1 MYNFGSFLFVISLFK
16 ILYIRAF
23 VLLSEGET
31 YAITA
36 NTKRRSYYMRNY
48 ENLVIVKPTLTAEE
62 IQASVKA
69 IEEVITSNGGEIIA
83 TSPMGM
89 RKLAYPIEKNERGF
103 YHVIYSSIAP
113 SAITEIERRFRINE
127 ELLRFVTIKYDT
139 NREIAA
145 FNGMVTKAKKAAEA
159 PAKVET
165 PAVEEAPTEVQTEAP
180 AVETAAPAATE
191 AAAE

>member
-1 MYNFGSFLFVISLFK
+1 
-16 ILYIRAF
+16 
-23 VLLSEGET
+23 
-31 YAITA
+31 
-36 NTKRRSYYMRNY
+36 MRNY

-69 IEEVITSNGGEIIA
+69 IEEIITSNGGEIQA

-89 RKLAYPIEKNERGF
+89 RKLAYPIDKNERGY

-113 SAITEIERRFRINE
+113 SAISEIERRFRINE
-127 ELLRFVTIKYDT
+127 DLLRFVTIKYDT

-145 FNGMVTKAKKAAEA
+145 FNGMVEKAKKAAEA

-165 PAVEEAPTEVQTEAP
+165 PAEEAPVAEEAPAAETVATEAP
-180 AVETAAPAATE
+180 VAETATTE

>member
-1 MYNFGSFLFVISLFK
+1 
-16 ILYIRAF
+16 
-23 VLLSEGET
+23 
-31 YAITA
+31 
-36 NTKRRSYYMRNY
+36 MRNY

-69 IEEVITSNGGEIIA
+69 IEEVITSNGGQIA
-83 TSPMGM
+83 ATTPMGM
-89 RKLAYPIEKNERGF
+89 RKLAYPIDKNERGY

-127 ELLRFVTIKYDT
+127 DLLRFVTIKYDT

-145 FNGMVTKAKKAAEA
+145 FNGMVEKAKKAAEA

-165 PAVEEAPTEVQTEAP
+165 PVVETPAVEEAPAAVEAEAP
-180 AVETAAPAATE
+180 VATE